1 MHARVRT
8 HTHAPRHHT
17 PSPSLRLTLTRPSLP
32 TAAALRHQLINSELV
47 HELRTRTIF
56 TWVEL
61 DKLCPEEL
69 SENNYVLVDG
79 KCYVPKERDWQS
91 D

>member
-1 MHARVRT
+1 M
-8 HTHAPRHHT
+8 
-17 PSPSLRLTLTRPSLP
+17 
-32 TAAALRHQLINSELV
+32 
-47 HELRTRTIF
+47 HELRTRSIF

-69 SENNYVLVDG
+69 SDKNYVLVDG